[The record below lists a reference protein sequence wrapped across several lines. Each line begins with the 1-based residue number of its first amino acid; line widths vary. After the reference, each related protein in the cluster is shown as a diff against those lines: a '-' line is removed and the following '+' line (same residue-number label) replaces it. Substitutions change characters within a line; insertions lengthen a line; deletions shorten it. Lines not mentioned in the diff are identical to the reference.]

1 MAPTILFV
9 LIVGLLIFAAAR
21 LYGRRPYATPPPDT
35 FMEDRLSRLMSADL
49 IDEVKTYANRTEQTV
64 QEVID
69 EALRE
74 FLRRRR
80 DEGRDAPM
88 NP

>member
-1 MAPTILFV
+1 
-9 LIVGLLIFAAAR
+9 
-21 LYGRRPYATPPPDT
+21 
-35 FMEDRLSRLMSADL
+35 MEDRLSKLMSADL
-49 IDEVKTYANRTEQTV
+49 IDEVQTYANRTEQTV

-80 DEGRDAPM
+80 EEGRDDLM

>member
-1 MAPTILFV
+1 MAPTIFFV

-21 LYGRRPYATPPPDT
+21 LYGRRPSATSPPDT
-35 FMEDRLSRLMSADL
+35 FMEDRLSKLMSADL
-49 IDEVKTYANRTEQTV
+49 VDEVRTYANRTEQTV

-80 DEGRDAPM
+80 EEGRDDPM

>member
-1 MAPTILFV
+1 MAPTIFFA

-21 LYGRRPYATPPPDT
+21 LYSRKPYATPPTDT
-35 FMEDRLSRLMSADL
+35 FMEDRLSKLMSADL

-74 FLRRRR
+74 FLSRRRV
-80 DEGRDAPM
+80 EGGDDPM
-88 NP
+88 NL

>member
-1 MAPTILFV
+1 MAPTIFFI

-21 LYGRRPYATPPPDT
+21 LYGRRPYDASPPDT
-35 FMEDRLSRLMSADL
+35 FLEDRLSKLMSADL
-49 IDEVKTYANRTEQTV
+49 VDEVRTYANRTEQTV

-80 DEGRDAPM
+80 EEERDDPM
-88 NP
+88 NS

>member
-1 MAPTILFV
+1 MAPTLFFI
-9 LIVGLLIFAAAR
+9 LIVGLLIFAAGR
-21 LYGRRPYATPPPDT
+21 LYGRRPSATPPPDT
-35 FMEDRLSRLMSADL
+35 FMEDRLTRIVSADL
-49 IDEVKTYANRTEQTV
+49 IDEVNAYANRTKQTV

-74 FLRRRR
+74 FLRQRR
-80 DEGRDAPM
+80 DEEGNGPA

>member
-1 MAPTILFV
+1 MAPTIFFV
-9 LIVGLLIFAAAR
+9 LIVVLLVFAAGR
-21 LYGRRPYATPPPDT
+21 LYGRRPSATPPPDT
-35 FMEDRLSRLMSADL
+35 FLEDRLSKLMSADL
-49 IDEVKTYANRTEQTV
+49 IDEVKTYADRTGQTV

-74 FLRRRR
+74 FLRRKR
-80 DEGRDAPM
+80 DEGRDDPV

>member
-1 MAPTILFV
+1 MAPTILFI
-9 LIVGLLIFAAAR
+9 LTVGLLIFAAAR
-21 LYGRRPYATPPPDT
+21 LYGRRPSAAPPPDT
-35 FMEDRLSRLMSADL
+35 FLEDRLSKLMSADL
-49 IDEVKTYANRTEQTV
+49 VDEVQTYANRTEQTV

-80 DEGRDAPM
+80 EEERDDPM
-88 NP
+88 SP

>member
-1 MAPTILFV
+1 MTPTIFLI

-21 LYGRRPYATPPPDT
+21 LYGRRPDAAPPPDT
-35 FMEDRLSRLMSADL
+35 FLEDRLSKLMSADL
-49 IDEVKTYANRTEQTV
+49 VDEVRTYANRTEQTV

-80 DEGRDAPM
+80 EEERDDPM

>member
-1 MAPTILFV
+1 MAPTIFFV
-9 LIVGLLIFAAAR
+9 LVIGLFIFAAAR
-21 LYGRRPYATPPPDT
+21 LYGRRPSATPPPDT
-35 FMEDRLSRLMSADL
+35 FLEDRLLKVMSADL

-64 QEVID
+64 QGVID

-74 FLRRRR
+74 FLRRKR
-80 DEGRDAPM
+80 DEGRDDLV